1 MRALALVSGRARA
14 RAQAQLSDLALVQ
27 LSTRMRPDG
36 RKAARIRVAIA
47 GGAAEARG
55 LPGSRCLVRSWLV
68 RRAVQVPGLGLAQ
81 SFVRVRA
88 RGARLWGRSVR
99 ICCQGSWGWLQGP
112 RQCRTGCRGSLGA
125 WGAYSLPRRSLHG
138 PDSSTTQADLRL
150 HGALVLRI
158 FCQGRWGWLQG
169 FAKCRTG

>member
-27 LSTRMRPDG
+27 LSARVRSDG

-47 GGAAEARG
+47 GGAAGARG
-55 LPGSRCLVRSWLV
+55 LPGSRRMVRSWLV

-88 RGARLWGRSVR
+88 RGAGL
-99 ICCQGSWGWLQGP
+99 
-112 RQCRTGCRGSLGA
+112 
-125 WGAYSLPRRSLHG
+125 
-138 PDSSTTQADLRL
+138 
-150 HGALVLRI
+150 
-158 FCQGRWGWLQG
+158 
-169 FAKCRTG
+169 

>member
-68 RRAVQVPGLGLAQ
+68 RRAVQVPGL
-81 SFVRVRA
+81 
-88 RGARLWGRSVR
+88 
-99 ICCQGSWGWLQGP
+99 WLVVHP
-112 RQCRTGCRGSLGA
+112 CA
-125 WGAYSLPRRSLHG
+125 
-138 PDSSTTQADLRL
+138 
-150 HGALVLRI
+150 
-158 FCQGRWGWLQG
+158 CQGRKAVGAICADLLPGQLGLVAGATAVPYRLPWVVRGMG
-169 FAKCRTG
+169 SV